1 MYPSGCNVISLMFLE
16 LWCGALCAR
25 LWRQCLLEEAG
36 RIRDIRTSQWNQT
49 GSILALQLLMA
60 VVYRTVTFSICF
72 VLGFALLCDVCQS
85 FTSWDDCEDNG
96 SVVDCSREDP
106 EFEIC
111 FKVHRAVKSNNSETH
126 IYTKG
131 CGFQEQCNG
140 GQCKEYGDWC
150 QVNCCNM
157 DNCNASQTV
166 QVTYITHLF
175 VVVLTALHFV

>member
-1 MYPSGCNVISLMFLE
+1 
-16 LWCGALCAR
+16 
-25 LWRQCLLEEAG
+25 
-36 RIRDIRTSQWNQT
+36 
-49 GSILALQLLMA
+49 MA
-60 VVYRTVTFSICF
+60 VLHRTVTFSICF

-150 QVNCCNM
+150 RVNCCNM